1 MPKCLGATDKAGQLG
16 GKSTFGKYVYTDN
29 TLVDGHI
36 GREFLENG
44 QAWVILA
51 VVKVI
56 VVEVKVMG

>member
-1 MPKCLGATDKAGQLG
+1 MPKCLGAADKAGQLG
-16 GKSTFGKYVYTDN
+16 CKSTFGKYVCTDN

-36 GREFLENG
+36 SREFLENG